1 MFILSAA
8 RHILNTG
15 GTGKPMIEITDE
27 MKELLDNALAD
38 RMSCLVGTATTDGRP
53 QISPKGSVMV
63 FDRETLAYWERSLR
77 SALDN
82 VAENPHVVIYY
93 NNSEQ
98 RVRWRF
104 YGTATV
110 HESGPMREEVMSR
123 TVQAEL
129 DRDPERKGV
138 AVTVRVDLINEL
150 SGNVLQERE
159 GA

>member
-1 MFILSAA
+1 
-8 RHILNTG
+8 
-15 GTGKPMIEITDE
+15 MIELTDE
-27 MKELLDNALAD
+27 MKELLGSALAD
-38 RMSCLVGTATTDGRP
+38 RIACLVGTASKDGRP

-63 FDRETLAYWERSLR
+63 FDKDTLAYWERSLR

-93 NNSEQ
+93 NNSEK

-110 HESGPMREEVMSR
+110 HESGPMRDEVMRR

-138 AVTVRVDLINEL
+138 AVVVRVDLINDL
-150 SGNVLQERE
+150 SGDVLQQRE
-159 GA
+159 E

>member
-1 MFILSAA
+1 
-8 RHILNTG
+8 
-15 GTGKPMIEITDE
+15 MIELTDE
-27 MKELLDNALAD
+27 MKELLGSALAD
-38 RMSCLVGTATTDGRP
+38 RMACLVGTATKDGRP

-63 FDRETLAYWERSLR
+63 FDKDTLAYWERSLR

-82 VAENPHVVIYY
+82 VAENPNVVIYY
-93 NNSEQ
+93 NNSEK

-110 HESGPMREEVMSR
+110 HESGPVRDEVMIR

-138 AVTVRVDLINEL
+138 AVVVRVDLINDL
-150 SGNVLQERE
+150 SGDVFQQRDE
-159 GA
+159 

>member
-1 MFILSAA
+1 
-8 RHILNTG
+8 
-15 GTGKPMIEITDE
+15 MIELTDE
-27 MKELLDNALAD
+27 MKELLETALAD
-38 RMSCLVGTATTDGRP
+38 RMTCLVGTASKDGRP

-63 FDRETLAYWERSLR
+63 FDKETLAYWERSLR

-82 VAENPHVVIYY
+82 VAENAHVVIYY
-93 NNSEQ
+93 NNPGK

-110 HESGPMREEVMSR
+110 HESGPIRDEVMSR

-150 SGNVLQERE
+150 SGNVVQQRDE
-159 GA
+159 G

>member
-1 MFILSAA
+1 
-8 RHILNTG
+8 
-15 GTGKPMIEITDE
+15 MIELTDE
-27 MKELLDNALAD
+27 MKELLDTALDD
-38 RMSCLVGTATTDGRP
+38 RLACLVGTASKDGRP

-63 FDRETLAYWERSLR
+63 FDKDTLAYWERSLR

-93 NNSEQ
+93 NNSEK

-110 HESGPMREEVMSR
+110 HESGPVRDEVMRR
-123 TVQAEL
+123 TIQAEL

-138 AVTVRVDLINEL
+138 AVVVRVDLINDL
-150 SGNVLQERE
+150 SGEVLQQRDER
-159 GA
+159 